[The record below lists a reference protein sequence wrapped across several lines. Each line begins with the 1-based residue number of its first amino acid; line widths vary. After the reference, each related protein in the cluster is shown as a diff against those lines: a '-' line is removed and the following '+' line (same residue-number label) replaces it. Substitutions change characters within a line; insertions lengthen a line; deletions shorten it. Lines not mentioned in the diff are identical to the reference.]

1 MKVRIIPG
9 DFGRYLSGGGSW
21 DDSKPD
27 PASFEVELVALP
39 AKGCAILYRSKG
51 VSDGELRVGNV
62 QEVLVSKT
70 CIYVFVPFFT
80 KVV

>member
-39 AKGCAILYRSKG
+39 AKGSAILYSVANG
-51 VSDGELRVGNV
+51 QIIGNV

-70 CIYVFVPFFT
+70 CIYVFVPFSN
-80 KVV
+80 KI

>member
-27 PASFEVELVALP
+27 PASFEVELLALP
-39 AKGCAILYRSKG
+39 AQGSAILYPTP
-51 VSDGELRVGNV
+51 DGQRVGNV
-62 QEVLVSKT
+62 QEVLVSET
-70 CIYVFVPFFT
+70 FVYVFVPFSS
-80 KVV
+80 KV